1 VTDRRAFIGA
11 LTSGLF
17 VAPFAVLAQQPTKVY
32 RIGVIGE
39 RSDTDPFLVAFRQGL
54 RDLGYREGQNV
65 IIEFRS
71 TRGALDRVP
80 ALARELIRLPV
91 DVIVVGGSVSAKHV
105 MAETT
110 TVPIVFALVG
120 DPVGTGLVASLARP
134 GGNATGMSNLQSEL
148 GAKQLELLK
157 AVAPRIT
164 RVAVMYNP
172 GSLIARSVL
181 IGVVETAR
189 VLSIALQL
197 VEVRQP
203 DQLAS
208 ALSTLAPQ
216 RAEALL
222 VLSDPVFGSQLA
234 RIAQHAARHRLP
246 AVYGRREFAAAGGL
260 LAYGPNF
267 EDNYRRAA
275 TYVDKILKGATPAS
289 LPVEQPTKFELVI
302 NLKTAKSLGLT
313 IPQSLLLRADE
324 VIR

>member
-17 VAPFAVLAQQPTKVY
+17 VAPFAVLAQQPTKVH

>member
-17 VAPFAVLAQQPTKVY
+17 VAPFAVLAQQPAKVH

-54 RDLGYREGQNV
+54 RDLGYRDGQNV

-275 TYVDKILKGATPAS
+275 TYVDKILKGAAPAS

>member
-1 VTDRRAFIGA
+1 MDRRAFIGA
-11 LTSGLF
+11 LTAGMF
-17 VAPFAVLAQQPTKVY
+17 VAPLAGVAQQPAKVH

-39 RSDTDPFLVAFRQGL
+39 RSETDSFVVAFRQGL
-54 RDLGYREGQNV
+54 RDFGYREGQNV

-71 TRGALDRVP
+71 TRGVLDRVP

-91 DVIVVGGSVSAKHV
+91 DVIVVGGSVSAKQV
-105 MAETT
+105 KAETT
-110 TVPIVFALVG
+110 TVPIVFTTVG

-172 GSLIARSVL
+172 GSLIAGSVL
-181 IGVVETAR
+181 NDLGEMAR
-189 VLSIALQL
+189 ALPIDLQYM
-197 VEVRQP
+197 EVRQP

-208 ALSTLAPQ
+208 ALSALAPQ

-234 RIAQHAARHRLP
+234 RIAQHAAKQRLP
-246 AVYGRREFAAAGGL
+246 AVYGRREFAEAGGL
-260 LAYGPNF
+260 LTYGPNF

-302 NLKTAKSLGLT
+302 NLKTAKTLGLT

-324 VIR
+324 VIQ

>member
-1 VTDRRAFIGA
+1 MTDRRAFIGA

-17 VAPFAVLAQQPTKVY
+17 VAPFAGLAQQPTKVH

-39 RSDTDPFLVAFRQGL
+39 RSDTDPFLVAFREGL

-80 ALARELIRLPV
+80 ALARELLRLPV

-105 MAETT
+105 KAETT

-157 AVAPRIT
+157 AVAPRIA

-172 GSLIARSVL
+172 GSLIARGVL
-181 IGVVETAR
+181 NGVVETAR
-189 VLSIALQL
+189 VLSIELQL

-208 ALSTLAPQ
+208 ALSKLAPQ

-222 VLSDPVFGSQLA
+222 ALSDPVFGSQLA
-234 RIAQHAARHRLP
+234 RIAQLAAKLRLP
-246 AVYGRREFAAAGGL
+246 AVYGRREFAEVGGL

-302 NLKTAKSLGLT
+302 NLKTAKALGIT

-324 VIR
+324 VIQ